1 MQFSTLSD
9 GNCVSKCQTA
19 PPPLTTSKGPCF
31 MFKNRKKYFWDVYL
45 KIERNTFESL
55 LLLATA
61 ADCCSIPVLWSM
73 INRLVIKWR
82 PQRLADDK
90 LIYLSDLLIYIVY
103 ILAALYS
110 SIYRVACVMMT
121 DEREKRWITIGRVWC
136 VSALSIS
143 ATKVWRQCAAAITN
157 DLMAWLERTK
167 TSTWYCAAHRSFYSR
182 AWVTHDRALRFCRE
196 RGRREKKNPFP
207 SAFFEGSRTAHS
219 TCYYASIVVKPLDC
233 YRITM
238 QRPVKKKKIEKIRST
253 NIKKSKM
260 LFSTR
265 FLLAIEVRGYHF
277 VASSI

>member
-1 MQFSTLSD
+1 MEIAFQNVKQPL
-9 GNCVSKCQTA
+9 
-19 PPPLTTSKGPCF
+19 PPSQHQKDRVLC
-31 MFKNRKKYFWDVYL
+31 L

-61 ADCCSIPVLWSM
+61 ANCCSIPVLWSM

-219 TCYYASIVVKPLDC
+219 TCYYASIVVKTLG
-233 YRITM
+233 
-238 QRPVKKKKIEKIRST
+238 
-253 NIKKSKM
+253 
-260 LFSTR
+260 
-265 FLLAIEVRGYHF
+265 LL
-277 VASSI
+277 

>member
-1 MQFSTLSD
+1 MAPAETGRRQTNISVWPIDLY
-9 GNCVSKCQTA
+9 CVY
-19 PPPLTTSKGPCF
+19 TSC
-31 MFKNRKKYFWDVYL
+31 N
-45 KIERNTFESL
+45 
-55 LLLATA
+55 
-61 ADCCSIPVLWSM
+61 
-73 INRLVIKWR
+73 
-82 PQRLADDK
+82 
-90 LIYLSDLLIYIVY
+90 YIVY
-103 ILAALYS
+103 
-110 SIYRVACVMMT
+110 IYRVACVMMT

-136 VSALSIS
+136 VSVLSIS

-238 QRPVKKKKIEKIRST
+238 PKTRKENWKNSFNKHKEVQNVVLYSFLVGYRGTRIPFCGVIDLIIQTTTTKKCVCKKTRKILRIEFKEEAKR
-253 NIKKSKM
+253 KSKQQQCHGPPM
-260 LFSTR
+260 DLTEQQQTAKCIYR
-265 FLLAIEVRGYHF
+265 
-277 VASSI
+277 